1 VRYEHVEKK
10 RLVKIATT
18 FHEYVQLAN
27 EYKDTNEGQSCTV
40 RSKSGEFHGDA
51 LTFEQMYDRC
61 YDGYNAKAIGEQR
74 KKIAELFQC
83 ERPMD
88 ELRVSGEALDVP
100 TFLSG
105 EPKCFW
111 ESTTE
116 ERKAR
121 VHIAYASNCT
131 AGHGAQAFLNHG
143 GVIAALCDII
153 ADQADTKISC
163 YVSNTGVYAG
173 KGLSAIT
180 IKDYDESVDIPRIG
194 ATTHPSFFRRIGFA
208 WFEGFGASI
217 GKPEWSG
224 YGCSETG
231 ANRPAV
237 ISDEEFA
244 EWLRVEKDEIVIDL
258 PAADL
263 SCFKSESSTATW
275 LANAID
281 KIKEAIATK
290 NNYIQLFN

>member
-1 VRYEHVEKK
+1 MRYEHIKN
-10 RLVKIATT
+10 LVKIATT

-27 EYKDTNEGQSCTV
+27 EYKDTNEGQSCMV
-40 RSKSGEFHGDA
+40 RSKSGEFFGDA

-143 GVIAALCDII
+143 GAIAALCDVI

-163 YVSNTGVYAG
+163 YVSNTGVFAG
-173 KGLSAIT
+173 KGLSTIT

-231 ANRPAV
+231 ANRPSV

-263 SCFKSESSTATW
+263 ACFKSESSTAAW

>member
-1 VRYEHVEKK
+1 
-10 RLVKIATT
+10 
-18 FHEYVQLAN
+18 
-27 EYKDTNEGQSCTV
+27 
-40 RSKSGEFHGDA
+40 
-51 LTFEQMYDRC
+51 
-61 YDGYNAKAIGEQR
+61 
-74 KKIAELFQC
+74 
-83 ERPMD
+83 
-88 ELRVSGEALDVP
+88 
-100 TFLSG
+100 
-105 EPKCFW
+105 
-111 ESTTE
+111 
-116 ERKAR
+116 
-121 VHIAYASNCT
+121 
-131 AGHGAQAFLNHG
+131 
-143 GVIAALCDII
+143 
-153 ADQADTKISC
+153 
-163 YVSNTGVYAG
+163 
-173 KGLSAIT
+173 LSAIT

-231 ANRPAV
+231 ASRPAV

>member
-1 VRYEHVEKK
+1 MRYEHDAKQ
-10 RLVKIATT
+10 RLVKTAST

-27 EYKDTNEGQSCTV
+27 EFKDPDASSCKV
-40 RSKSGEFHGDA
+40 RKSSTDFYGDA
-51 LTFEQMYDRC
+51 LTFEEMYERC

-74 KKIAELFQC
+74 RKIADLFQY
-83 ERPMD
+83 ERATD
-88 ELRVSGEALDVP
+88 ELRVCGEALDVP
-100 TFLSG
+100 TYLSG

-111 ESTTE
+111 QSSTE

-131 AGHGAQAFLNHG
+131 GGHGAQAFLNHG
-143 GVIAALCDII
+143 GAIAVLCDII
-153 ADQADTKISC
+153 ADQADTKITC
-163 YVSNTGVYAG
+163 YVSNTHVFAG

-180 IKDYDESVDIPRIG
+180 IKDYNESVDIPRIG

-208 WFEGFGASI
+208 WLEGFGESV
-217 GKPEWSG
+217 GKPEWEG
-224 YGCSETG
+224 YGCSMTG
-231 ANRPAV
+231 RDRKAV

-263 SCFKSESSTATW
+263 PCFTDEHRTAVWLSEAVE
-275 LANAID
+275 
-281 KIKEAIATK
+281 KIKSAIANK
-290 NNYIQLFN
+290 INYIQLFN